1 MWNHAFRE
9 DLLSRLVFS
18 EHFCL
23 SILLEGIKLRHY
35 ARTYALTL
43 SLSVTSEFQFIFL
56 VTLLC
61 AEINLRSINQH
72 NKMKNKIKRTYFRER
87 ALFNICH
94 GSLLWRN
101 TCSKL
106 TIETSDTWSSFLRH
120 SQRVAMA
127 NKYLLKLNNR
137 NIREMCDKFYLLT
150 IFARSPIWHC
160 QSGAFFVNF
169 EHILN
174 LLLTLLC
181 WLWTGKC

>member
-1 MWNHAFRE
+1 MKSCFLWGF
-9 DLLSRLVFS
+9 VFVT
-18 EHFCL
+18 CL
-23 SILLEGIKLRHY
+23 FWTFMTEYFPWSNKVKTLCQ
-35 ARTYALTL
+35 TYSLTL
-43 SLSVTSEFQFIFL
+43 SLSMTSEFQFISL
-56 VTLLC
+56 VRLLC
-61 AEINLRSINQH
+61 AEINSRSINQR
-72 NKMKNKIKRTYFRER
+72 NKMKNKIKRTYFLER

-106 TIETSDTWSSFLRH
+106 TIETSDTWSSFWRH

-127 NKYLLKLNNR
+127 NKYLRKLNNR

-150 IFARSPIWHC
+150 VFARSPIWHC